1 MHRWILIIQWQKDV
15 ISLFRVLQ
23 GSTETLSGNVGS
35 YTILQLPAFY
45 KKNFCLKL
53 LKSNNEYSCYS

>member
-15 ISLFRVLQ
+15 ISVFRVLQ
-23 GSTETLSGNVGS
+23 GSAETLSGNVGS

-45 KKNFCLKL
+45 KKI
-53 LKSNNEYSCYS
+53 SA